1 VQAGATY
8 KFNRNL
14 YLSGTYSY
22 STRDTNRQFGD
33 YDRNL
38 FMLRVGA
45 QL

>member
-8 KFNRNL
+8 KLNRNL
-14 YLSGTYSY
+14 YVRGTYTY
-22 STRDTNRQFGD
+22 SNRDTNLRGGD